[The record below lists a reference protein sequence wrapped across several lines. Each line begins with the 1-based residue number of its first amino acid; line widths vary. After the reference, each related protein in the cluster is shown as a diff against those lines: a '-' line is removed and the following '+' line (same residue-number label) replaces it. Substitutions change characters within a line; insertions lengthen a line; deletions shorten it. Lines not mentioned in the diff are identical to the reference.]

1 MRLSSAKPNI
11 AKRLLSALLLALM
24 RKGMVDIPLMFA
36 LGALFPMYGLVW
48 ATPAADIICC
58 IAAAAMFAL
67 FLRQLDRAPQPSPL
81 CVTEK
86 AARSAAAH

>member
-1 MRLSSAKPNI
+1 MLFRSKS
-11 AKRLLSALLLALM
+11 LLLALM

-48 ATPAADIICC
+48 ATPAADVICC

-67 FLRQLDRAPQPSPL
+67 FLRQLERATQPSL
-81 CVTEK
+81 LRVTEK
-86 AARSAAAH
+86 VARSAAAQ